1 MKRVSFY
8 EPQILHHTQD
18 YFIWC
23 VRHWGSSWKFIPI
36 LFFFFLYSN
45 DFWSIDR
52 DRFCLAF
59 FFCVLSSSFWK
70 YSPYSLQIQTLNC
83 MRHTTSGVK
92 SWAVLIVCDSSSIPN
107 ECYFAPSS
115 TKNLTLTC
123 IAFLQLPRRS
133 YKLSGIVLKSI
144 WWLDCILSNVYKYII
159 AKWTFH

>member
-36 LFFFFLYSN
+36 LFFFLYSN